1 MTSVQIAETV
11 EELQSYLG
19 KARAD
24 NLTIGLV
31 PTMGFLHEG
40 HASLINA
47 STQQSDL
54 TVVSIYVNPL
64 QFNLNE
70 DFDVYPR
77 DVSSDLTLCKDHGV
91 NIVFMPSED
100 EMRPFLSEKPPNLG
114 GIVEIYEGESRP
126 THFQGVATVVKA
138 LFEIVEGNYAF
149 FGEKDFQQLVIVK
162 QLVKDH
168 SLSIKVVGCPTV
180 RETDGL
186 AKSSR
191 NVYLNQNERE
201 QSVVIYQSLM
211 AGSEAISNGETSIQ
225 NIELLIR
232 EVIETSPLANIDY
245 VGIVDPLTFE
255 TPDNIKN
262 EVRLLVACNFGQT
275 RLIDNFSAKREV
287 VSNQ

>member
-24 NLTIGLV
+24 NLTIGFV

-47 STQQSDL
+47 STQRSDL

-77 DVSSDLTLCKDHGV
+77 DVSSDLTLCKNHGV
-91 NIVFMPSED
+91 NIIFMPSED

-114 GIVEIYEGESRP
+114 EIVKIYEGESRP

-211 AGSEAISNGETSIQ
+211 AGSEAISDGETSIQ
-225 NIELLIR
+225 NIEILIR

-262 EVRLLVACNFGQT
+262 EVQRGKRILVEYG
-275 RLIDNFSAKREV
+275 
-287 VSNQ
+287 